1 MTGGFIGSIDL
12 RSDATPNLR
21 PEPSKWKILRSVAL
35 NGVILTAALAYSSFL
50 LILLPPLWLITV
62 VREKW

>member
-21 PEPSKWKILRSVAL
+21 PEPSKWKILGSVAL
-35 NGVILTAALAYSSFL
+35 NVAVLTTAIMYGSFL
-50 LILLPPLWLITV
+50 LILLPPLWIYSA
-62 VREKW
+62 VRAKW

>member
-21 PEPSKWKILRSVAL
+21 PEPSKWKILRSIAI
-35 NGVILTAALAYSSFL
+35 NGVILTAALVYGSFL
-50 LILLPPLWLITV
+50 LILLPPLWIYSA
-62 VREKW
+62 VRAKW